1 MTKRRLVV
9 LEGPDGVGKTTLST
23 LLVQRLAENGVDVA
37 YESFPGKDPAS
48 LGGWVYRLHHEDVDV
63 DRDALQVA
71 HVAAHVDAVRRRIVP
86 ALEGGRTVVLDRYWW
101 STLAY
106 GEVTGCSMPVIEAAV
121 AAERAAWGDV
131 RPDIIF
137 LVDRERP
144 HREEHAAE
152 KHAALRDAYRQ
163 LAERF
168 PLGVRYFPNDLPV
181 LDSVG
186 LLASQVLDGLPPGS

>member
-1 MTKRRLVV
+1 MMRGILVV

-23 LLVQRLAENGVDVA
+23 LLAERLAERGIKAEYV
-37 YESFPGKDPAS
+37 SFPGMEPAS
-48 LGGWVYRLHHEDVDV
+48 LGGCVYRLHHEDVHV

-71 HVAAHVDAVRRRIVP
+71 HVAAHIDAVRRRIVP

-106 GEVTGCSMPVIEAAV
+106 GEVTGCSMPVVEAAV
-121 AAERAAWGDV
+121 AAERAAWEDV
-131 RPDIIF
+131 CPDIIF

-152 KHAALRDAYRQ
+152 KHAALRKAYLR